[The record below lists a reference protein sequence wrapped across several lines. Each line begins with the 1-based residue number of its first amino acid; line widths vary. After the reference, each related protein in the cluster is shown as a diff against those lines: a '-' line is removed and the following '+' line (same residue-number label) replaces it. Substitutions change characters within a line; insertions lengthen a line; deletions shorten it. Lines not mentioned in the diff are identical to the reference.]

1 MEVYLWLV
9 AALLTIEVI
18 IVPTL
23 HIKARMEMTK
33 NRMVMVGIS
42 LIVIAGL
49 IVVVF
54 GYGQGRPYDVAHS
67 DIVYALVT
75 VAVFNMVM
83 PYVVLSCELVTDP
96 ALKK

>member
-1 MEVYLWLV
+1 MEMYLWLV

-23 HIKARMEMTK
+23 HIKTRMEMTK
-33 NRMVMVGIS
+33 VKMVMIGIG
-42 LIVIAGL
+42 LIAIAGL
-49 IVVVF
+49 VVVVF

-67 DIVYALVT
+67 DIVYALIT

-83 PYVVLSCELVTDP
+83 PYVRLSCELVTDP
-96 ALKK
+96 ALKR